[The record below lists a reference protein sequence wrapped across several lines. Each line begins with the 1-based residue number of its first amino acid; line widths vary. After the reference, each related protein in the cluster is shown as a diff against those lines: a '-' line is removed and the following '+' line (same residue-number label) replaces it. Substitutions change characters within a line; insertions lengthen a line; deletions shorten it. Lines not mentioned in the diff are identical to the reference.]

1 MYQNFHSLIYNQI
14 GGIMVIVSYDISNDK
29 LRTKFAKYLSRFGH
43 RLQYSVFEIDNS
55 EKIVDNIVNDLK
67 NKYEKSFS
75 QEDSVIIFKLSSSCE
90 VLRFG
95 YAKNDEKDFI
105 IIS

>member
-1 MYQNFHSLIYNQI
+1 MDIDYNI
-14 GGIMVIVSYDISNDK
+14 PCLK
-29 LRTKFAKYLSRFGH
+29 LTTVK
-43 RLQYSVFEIDNS
+43 
-55 EKIVDNIVNDLK
+55 KIVNNIVNDLK

>member
-1 MYQNFHSLIYNQI
+1 
-14 GGIMVIVSYDISNDK
+14 MVVVSYDISNDK

-55 EKIVDNIVNDLK
+55 EKIVNNIVNDLK
-67 NKYEKSFS
+67 NKYKKSFS

>member
-1 MYQNFHSLIYNQI
+1 
-14 GGIMVIVSYDISNDK
+14 MVVDTYDISNDK
-29 LRTKFAKYLSRFGH
+29 FKTYPDNFFPRF
-43 RLQYSVFEIDNS
+43 RNRIQYSVFEIDNS
-55 EKIVDNIVNDLK
+55 EKIVNNIVNDLK

>member
-1 MYQNFHSLIYNQI
+1 M
-14 GGIMVIVSYDISNDK
+14 DID
-29 LRTKFAKYLSRFGH
+29 Y
-43 RLQYSVFEIDNS
+43 S
-55 EKIVDNIVNDLK
+55 EKIVNNIINDLK
-67 NKYEKSFS
+67 NKYKKSFS